1 MKIRNK
7 AVPAVYILL
16 EQDGKVLLGKRCNTG
31 YQDGNY
37 QVPAGHVE
45 EGELPTEAIIREA
58 KEEVNVDLTLNDLEL
73 VHIGYRPKH
82 DPSGDRIDLFF
93 KAKKWTGE
101 VKNMERDKCEDLNW
115 FSWDNLPENMVFHVG
130 EAFKCIQRGIFYN
143 EIGIDILREKG
154 LYNL

>member
-16 EQDGKVLLGKRCNTG
+16 EQDGKILLGRRCNTG

-58 KEEVNVDLTLNDLEL
+58 KEEVNVDLILGDLEL
-73 VHIGYRPKH
+73 VHVGYRPKH
-82 DPSGDRIDLFF
+82 DPSGDRIDFFF
-93 KAKKWTGE
+93 KANKWSGE
-101 VKNMERDKCEDLNW
+101 VKNMEPDKCEDLNW
-115 FSWDNLPENMVFHVG
+115 FSWDNLPQNTVFHVG
-130 EAFKCIQRGIFYN
+130 QAFKCIRRGICYD
-143 EIGIDILREKG
+143 EIAIDKLKEKG

>member
-7 AVPAVYILL
+7 PVPAVYILL
-16 EQDGKVLLGKRCNTG
+16 EKEGKILLGRRMNTG

-58 KEEVNVDLTLNDLEL
+58 KEEVNVDLSLNDLEL
-73 VHIGYRPKH
+73 VHVEYRPKH

-93 KAKKWTGE
+93 KAKKWG
-101 VKNMERDKCEDLNW
+101 
-115 FSWDNLPENMVFHVG
+115 G
-130 EAFKCIQRGIFYN
+130 G
-143 EIGIDILREKG
+143 
-154 LYNL
+154 